1 MKHRKRRVRKDV
13 VYLRQDGGSIVGALG
28 RLARKALQLIP
39 VVAPAIARVV
49 SKLIKRV
56 AHTLAIPLK
65 KAVHVIAHER
75 YTGPSRGMMKM
86 NKGDLIHPVTML
98 AAGIEPAMLT
108 ARIVKPLIP

>member
-13 VYLRQDGGSIVGALG
+13 VYLRQRGGSIVGALG

-49 SKLIKRV
+49 SKPIKRV

-65 KAVHVIAHER
+65 KAGHVIAHER

-86 NKGDLIHPVTML
+86 NKADLIHPVTML
-98 AAGIEPAMLT
+98 AAGIEPGMLA